1 MNSLTGPVTE
11 TTAHGVRL
19 QTGGVEWDME
29 TTAQTIASCA
39 GKNDPVRLFVYL
51 LHREDVMKLFGF
63 GSIAER
69 ALFLELMKVSG
80 IGPKQAL
87 RILSAA
93 GSERLPLILE
103 SGDVEALATFPGIGR
118 KTAQKILVTLQGK
131 LSLGDQPSAAGEIVG
146 ALIDMGFDRK
156 AAQTAAADAERSV
169 IADDVAPVGTDR
181 RVLANLLATDGRS
194 ATTCVGRLGHGRLQ
208 SLSCA
213 SYYGP

>member
-1 MNSLTGPVTE
+1 MLNSLTGAVTE

-19 QTGGVEWDME
+19 QTGGVEWDLE
-29 TTAQTIASCA
+29 TTAQTIAACA
-39 GKNDPVRLFVYL
+39 GAREPMRLFVYL

-63 GSIAER
+63 VSIAER

-93 GSERLPLILE
+93 GTERLPLILE
-103 SGDVEALATFPGIGR
+103 TGDVDGLASLPGIGR

-131 LSLGDQPSAAGEIVG
+131 LTLGDEPSAAGEIVS

-156 AAQTAAADAERSV
+156 AAQTAAADAER
-169 IADDVAPVGTDR
+169 A
-181 RVLANLLATDGRS
+181 VLAADVPADAREAEILRRAIIALS
-194 ATTCVGRLGHGRLQ
+194 AR
-208 SLSCA
+208 
-213 SYYGP
+213 